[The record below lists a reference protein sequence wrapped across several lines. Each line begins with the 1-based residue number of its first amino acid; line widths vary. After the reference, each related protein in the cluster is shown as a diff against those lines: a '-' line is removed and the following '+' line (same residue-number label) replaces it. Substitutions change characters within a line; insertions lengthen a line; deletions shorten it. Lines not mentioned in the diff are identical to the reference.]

1 MGKTVGMYGG
11 KFLPPHLGHVYAMTL
26 AASMVDELHVVV
38 SHDHKYEMKLCEGG
52 KLPHMPWNQ
61 RYRWWQQITKHLP
74 NVVVHTVYEEQTGQ
88 FSDWENGRYAI
99 ELAVGK
105 KIDAVFSSENEYDTY
120 FKLLYPEAEHILL
133 DVERKKYPIS
143 GTKLRKEGILANW
156 DMVPQVVRQDF
167 VKRVVIV
174 GTESCGKSTLVQN
187 LATLYNTTYVSEY
200 GREFYEQFGDRVM
213 SMPEDFAEI
222 AMRHKVNEMDKL
234 KEANKVLFIDTEAY
248 VTNYYSRLYENKED
262 GIVEA
267 IGQRNHYDLCLFLE
281 PDVKWVDDGTRDFGE
296 QKARENNSDYL
307 KRMLD
312 RACVD
317 YVSVS
322 GSYLKRLKTTMKH
335 IDKLLEGK

>member
-1 MGKTVGMYGG
+1 MGKTVGMLGG

-38 SHDHKYEMKLCEGG
+38 SHDHDYEEILCEGS
-52 KLPHMPWNQ
+52 KLPHIPWNK
-61 RYRWWQQITKHLP
+61 RYRWWQQITKHLS
-74 NVVVHTVYEEQTGQ
+74 NVVVHAVYEQQTGQ
-88 FSDWENGRYAI
+88 FSDWENGRDAI
-99 ELAVGK
+99 NQTVGK
-105 KIDAVFSSENEYDTY
+105 KINVVFSSENEYDTY

-133 DVERKKYPIS
+133 DVERKRYPIS
-143 GTKLRKEGILANW
+143 GTKIRKEGILANW

-200 GREFYEQFGDRVM
+200 GREFYEQFGERVS

-222 AMRHKVNEMDKL
+222 AMRHKINEMEKL

-248 VTNYYSRLYENKED
+248 VTNYYSELYENESNRL
-262 GIVEA
+262 VEQIA
-267 IGQRNHYDLCLFLE
+267 KRQDYDLWLFLE

-296 QKARENNSDYL
+296 KQTRERNNALL
-307 KRMLD
+307 KNKLHRHG
-312 RACVD
+312 AN

-322 GSYLKRLKTTMKH
+322 GSYLKRLKTAMKL